1 MKRVLCEVTIF
12 AHLSESL
19 SFKLYYWS
27 VRSDSKHVFLHLTQ
41 QLDNLYPDQPGC
53 TAVYQIINPGN
64 NTPERNINGWG
75 QLFSSFMTPDTCRV
89 KKMIVTCDLEAL
101 DVWVTSGKLVCGR

>member
-1 MKRVLCEVTIF
+1 MDLDLGLTTEDK
-12 AHLSESL
+12 
-19 SFKLYYWS
+19 FKLYYWC

-89 KKMIVTCDLEAL
+89 KKMMIVTWMFWMFE
-101 DVWVTSGKLVCGR
+101 